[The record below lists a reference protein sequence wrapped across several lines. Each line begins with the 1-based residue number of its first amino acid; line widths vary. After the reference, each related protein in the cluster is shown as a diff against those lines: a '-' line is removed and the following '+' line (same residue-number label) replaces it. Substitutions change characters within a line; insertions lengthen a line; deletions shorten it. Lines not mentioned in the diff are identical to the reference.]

1 MYMTSINHQVI
12 LAPTFDR
19 QTVRPVNNTS
29 NQQQRGFSL
38 IEVLVTIVILSTGM
52 LGIAALYVESLKSG
66 QSALART
73 KAINLAAD
81 MADRMRVNRAGEIF
95 YVTNSAQTPAAPATR
110 CGSSIGIA
118 AVDCTASQMAG
129 YDIWQWKTALGNTN
143 DDDAKKA
150 GLANA
155 RGSITR
161 NAATNPTTLTILVEW
176 SEKSSEQSYELSFA
190 L

>member
-1 MYMTSINHQVI
+1 MIHSSTK
-12 LAPTFDR
+12 
-19 QTVRPVNNTS
+19 
-29 NQQQRGFSL
+29 QQHGFSL

-81 MADRMRVNRAGEIF
+81 MADRIRVNRAGELS
-95 YVTNSAQTPAAPATR
+95 YVTNATDTLAAPASW
-110 CGSSIGIA
+110 CGASVGVD
-118 AVDCTASQMAG
+118 AVDCTADQMAA
-129 YDIWQWKTALGNTN
+129 YDIWQWKTALGNTSN
-143 DDDAKKA
+143 GDFRKA

-155 RGSITR
+155 RGTITR
-161 NAATNPTTLTILVEW
+161 NAATNPTTITIEVQW
-176 SEKSSEQSYELSFA
+176 SEKADDQSYELSFA

>member
-1 MYMTSINHQVI
+1 MNSIRN
-12 LAPTFDR
+12 
-19 QTVRPVNNTS
+19 S
-29 NQQQRGFSL
+29 QQQGFSL

-81 MADRMRVNRAGEIF
+81 MADRIRVNRAGEEF
-95 YVTNSAQTPAAPATR
+95 YVTNDSNAQAAPANW
-110 CGSSIGIA
+110 CGASSVNA
-118 AVDCTASQMAG
+118 AADCTEEQMAG
-129 YDIWQWKTALGNTN
+129 YDIWQWKTALGNTVN
-143 DDDAKKA
+143 GDAKKA

-155 RGSITR
+155 RGSIVR
-161 NAATNPTTLTILVEW
+161 NTATLPTTFTITVEW
-176 SEKSSEQSYELSFA
+176 SEKQDDQSYELSFA

>member
-1 MYMTSINHQVI
+1 M
-12 LAPTFDR
+12 
-19 QTVRPVNNTS
+19 S

-81 MADRMRVNRAGEIF
+81 MADRIRVNRAGEEF
-95 YVTNSAQTPAAPATR
+95 YVTNASNAQAAPTAW
-110 CGSSIGIA
+110 CGSNTINA
-118 AVDCTASQMAG
+118 AIDCTEEQMAG
-129 YDIWQWKTALGNTN
+129 YDIWQWKTALGNTS
-143 DDDAKKA
+143 DTDAKKA

-161 NAATNPTTLTILVEW
+161 NTATVPTTLTITVQW
-176 SEKSSEQSYELSFA
+176 SEKQDEQSYQLSFA

>member
-1 MYMTSINHQVI
+1 MYMTSINDPVI
-12 LAPTFDR
+12 LAPTFDK
-19 QTVRPVNNTS
+19 QAQPVNNTS
-29 NQQQRGFSL
+29 NQRQRGFSL

-81 MADRMRVNRAGEIF
+81 MADRIRVNRAGEEF
-95 YVTNSAQTPAAPATR
+95 YVTNSSQAPAAPAVR
-110 CGSSIGIA
+110 CGSSMGIN
-118 AVDCTASQMAG
+118 AVVCTESEMAG

-143 DDDAKKA
+143 DNDAKKA

-161 NAATNPTTLTILVEW
+161 NTATNPTTLKILVEW
-176 SEKSSEQSYELSFA
+176 SEKSSEQNYELSFA